1 MRNTMNKVAVII
13 SLILAMAVVAGAV
26 SCGGRLAPVSTVP
39 YTDVYITVEP
49 FTTQSKLVLMA
60 KGSILEGY
68 LTVRGGNDDI
78 VFYIEDLR
86 YENKLFFG
94 DRVYGLEHFYYQA
107 PHDGGYA
114 MCFDNSFSWITSKR
128 VHIHYR
134 VR

>member
-1 MRNTMNKVAVII
+1 MNKVAVII
-13 SLILAMAVVAGAV
+13 ISLILVMAVVAGAV
-26 SCGGRLAPVSTVP
+26 SCGGRLAPVSQTIP

-49 FTTQSKLVLMA
+49 FTTQSKLVLMS

-94 DRVYGLEHFYYQA
+94 DRVYGLKHFYYQA
-107 PHDGGYA
+107 THDGGYA

>member
-1 MRNTMNKVAVII
+1 MNKVAIIII
-13 SLILAMAVVAGAV
+13 SLLLAMAVVAGAV
-26 SCGGRLAPVSTVP
+26 SCGGRLGPLGHAVP
-39 YTDVYITVEP
+39 YTDDYITVEP
-49 FTTQSKLVLMA
+49 FTTRCITVLMS

-68 LTVRGGNDDI
+68 ITVRGGNDDI
-78 VFYIEDLR
+78 VFYIEDIR

-107 PHDGGYA
+107 THDGVYT